1 MSAVTRWIRP
11 IVVGALVAIA
21 VIAVF
26 HMQLSAANYDPQYM
40 RVLVE
45 RTIRLG
51 GSYYENGIH
60 NKGPLEPAV
69 YEFAGRIG
77 GRSGF
82 WFVIAIFTLVTSLVI
97 GVAAAL
103 AVERSGGTRVV
114 GFAVAVM
121 AVTHLTLSD
130 SDYAGVLYSRNITV
144 GLLALA
150 FVVGAWDGAWR
161 SNRRRIAAVLVA
173 GLAIGLAV
181 QTLLSACFTAVP
193 VLAWVVWTRRH
204 ERVWSRP
211 VWLVIPLV
219 AAAGFLS
226 APIYYRIFGPWQA
239 FVDGWWTYAHWMNT
253 ATGRSLGGQF
263 GLGVDQFADYY
274 GDRPILFV
282 VIVAF
287 MVEMVVRWR
296 ALDGSGRGTAGD
308 GGRMVAGG
316 MDRARPQPALFIALL
331 FDPGRADDPD
341 DRRARRSRDA
351 AVAAR
356 PGARFDV
363 VRDLGAAPRRGDPHD
378 PGRRH
383 GVVQRRGCARRAR
396 STGVGDFDVRREQL
410 IDGRTHMVRAAL
422 DLVSEPD
429 DPLLMWTSY
438 PWPYLNL
445 HRVPAT
451 RYIWKNFLLGEIYL
465 ARSGP
470 QYVLPGTWETF
481 AADVERTDP
490 AAFYVEAVNPV
501 VSGTPFDELV
511 DDRFT
516 TVFTDEAV
524 TLAFR
529 DDLATWLRSP
539 PDDSGSSSARRTVD
553 LRPGV
558 PEVLEDEGC
567 VRLDGDLVS
576 DSPDEARAT
585 FGFGSTSSV
594 GGVAPAITVAG
605 TGDDSVLVTSQRDGR
620 EPVRG
625 DDRCRA
631 GREDS
636 IHTRRR
642 ITGGRARHRRLD
654 RRCRRDARG

>member
-1 MSAVTRWIRP
+1 MSVVSRWIKP
-11 IVVGALVAIA
+11 VVVAALVALA

-69 YEFAGRIG
+69 YELAGRIG

-82 WFVIAIFTLVTSLVI
+82 WFVIAIFTLATSIVI
-97 GVAAAL
+97 GVAAAI

-130 SDYAGVLYSRNITV
+130 ADYAGVLYSRNITV

-150 FVVGAWDGAWR
+150 FIVGAWDGAWR

-181 QTLLSACFTAVP
+181 QTLLSVCFTAVP
-193 VLAWVVWTRRH
+193 VLAWVAWMRRH
-204 ERVWSRP
+204 ERVWSLP
-211 VWLVIPLV
+211 AWVAVPIV
-219 AAAGFLS
+219 AAGGLLS
-226 APIYYRIFGPWQA
+226 APIYYRIFGPWSA
-239 FVDGWWTYAHWMNT
+239 FVDGWWTYARWMNT

-263 GLGVDQFADYY
+263 GLGVDQFAEYY

-287 MVEMVVRWR
+287 MTEMVVRWR
-296 ALDGSGRGTAGD
+296 ALDGPGRAL
-308 GGRMVAGG
+308 RAMVAGWWLAAWIELALSQRYSSHYFSILAVPTILMIG
-316 MDRARPQPALFIALL
+316 VLVGSATKRMRLDQVRASMSTEMWVVPL
-331 FDPGRADDPD
+331 
-341 DRRARRSRDA
+341 
-351 AVAAR
+351 AVAILTIQVGGTFSFREGLREAS
-356 PGARFDV
+356 RFQ
-363 VRDLGAAPRRGDPHD
+363 GI
-378 PGRRH
+378 
-383 GVVQRRGCARRAR
+383 
-396 STGVGDFDVRREQL
+396 SDFDARREQL

-451 RYIWKNFLLGEIYL
+451 RYIWKNFLLGQIYL

-481 AADVERTDP
+481 AADVERTNP
-490 AAFYVEAVNPV
+490 TAFVVEAVNPV
-501 VSGTPFDELV
+501 VSGTPFDDIV
-511 DDRFT
+511 DEKFT
-516 TVFTDEAV
+516 TVFTDEAL

-529 DDLATWLRSP
+529 DDLAAWLLSP
-539 PDDSGSSSARRTVD
+539 PVEPSPAHEHRPRT
-553 LRPGV
+553 RH
-558 PEVLEDEGC
+558 
-567 VRLDGDLVS
+567 
-576 DSPDEARAT
+576 A
-585 FGFGSTSSV
+585 
-594 GGVAPAITVAG
+594 
-605 TGDDSVLVTSQRDGR
+605 
-620 EPVRG
+620 
-625 DDRCRA
+625 
-631 GREDS
+631 
-636 IHTRRR
+636 
-642 ITGGRARHRRLD
+642 GRARGRRVCSPRRRHREQFARWGSCRVRLRLGVLGRWRGAGD
-654 RRCRRDARG
+654 LARRCRW